1 MDGCRAMQGRRIA
14 LIAVIHHP
22 CNTCHTL
29 TSFSIKYQPLPF
41 PCSTTLPPYLF
52 TSPRFLHPR
61 FDSSHL
67 PFASHS
73 PLYSPPLPF
82 LSLLSSLCLHSL
94 PLLSLSLA
102 LSATGSSK
110 RKWHLGQ
117 SHQQFGNFWLI
128 LGLLHQVI
136 RCS

>member
-1 MDGCRAMQGRRIA
+1 MDGCRVMQGRGIA
-14 LIAVIHHP
+14 LIAVIHHT
-22 CNTCHTL
+22 CNTCNTL
-29 TSFSIKYQPLPF
+29 TSFSIKYHPLSF
-41 PCSTTLPPYLF
+41 PCSTTLPHYLF

-73 PLYSPPLPF
+73 PLHSPTLPF
-82 LSLLSSLCLHSL
+82 LSLLSPLCLHCL
-94 PLLSLSLA
+94 PLLSLA

-110 RKWHLGQ
+110 RKWPLGQ
-117 SHQQFGNFWLI
+117 NHQQFGSFWLI